1 MSQVE
6 DDQLTDGERELL
18 ALADEHLRAAVVEY
32 QFVTETAVDRA
43 RIERA
48 QVAVATAEDEL
59 WRLRASLL
67 RWQRPS
73 WAPSAS
79 LVADWFSPEDA
90 SYDEVCP

>member
-1 MSQVE
+1 MSRVE
-6 DDQLTDGERELL
+6 DDQLKDGERELL

-32 QFVTETAVDRA
+32 QFAAETAADRV

-48 QVAVATAEDEL
+48 QVAVASVEDEL

-73 WAPSAS
+73 WAPGAS

-90 SYDEVCP
+90 IYDEVGP

>member
-1 MSQVE
+1 MSRVE
-6 DDQLTDGERELL
+6 DDQLTDGERGLL
-18 ALADEHLRAAVVEY
+18 ALAVEHLRAAVVEY
-32 QFVTETAVDRA
+32 QFVTETGVDRV

-48 QVAVATAEDEL
+48 QVAVASAEGEL
-59 WRLRASLL
+59 WCLRASLL

-90 SYDEVCP
+90 IYDEVGP